1 MIERI
6 VCVCVCAHLRVIM
19 RTPVR
24 EGDVKMRA
32 CAYREAGVSARAR
45 ERERERERALFRE
58 SDESAERVH
67 KKENEREIES
77 KRHIRRTQT

>member
-6 VCVCVCAHLRVIM
+6 VRVCVCAHLCVIM

-24 EGDVKMRA
+24 EGGMKMRV
-32 CAYREAGVSARAR
+32 CAYREADVSARAR
-45 ERERERERALFRE
+45 EREREHSFE
-58 SDESAERVH
+58 SDESAKRVH